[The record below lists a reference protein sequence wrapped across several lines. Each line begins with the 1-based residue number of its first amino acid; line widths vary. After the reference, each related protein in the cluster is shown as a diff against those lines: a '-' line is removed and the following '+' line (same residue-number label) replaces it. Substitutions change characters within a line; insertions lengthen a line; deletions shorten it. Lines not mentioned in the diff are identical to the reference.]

1 MDTIP
6 KQLTIDK
13 NKENGYARKFCAY
26 PFFDICHIE
35 ASDSVSTAFCF

>member
-13 NKENGYARKFCAY
+13 KESEYARKFCAY
-26 PFFDICHIE
+26 PFFDICRTK
-35 ASDSVSTAFCF
+35 ASDSVSMAF